1 MKMHYDNDKTV
12 EFFVVEENKNNSF
25 LSEMTR
31 LYFLFALLFTH
42 HALHC
47 QESKQ
52 VQYGSQNY
60 TVNISKAYGGGEIQ
74 TVSIAA
80 SQNLL
85 ELIRTMVKEEKIKP
99 SAKLGDR
106 FYKTETKTLKMV
118 FVTYEGFDACKN
130 VKRSHIKMVV
140 NEKPLGLIHKD
151 EFDKVVKVFEGG
163 KHQTLFAKFLYNGD
177 FDKYVSVEV
186 SW

>member
-1 MKMHYDNDKTV
+1 MI
-12 EFFVVEENKNNSF
+12 
-25 LSEMTR
+25 R
-31 LYFLFALLFTH
+31 LYYLFVLLFMQYD
-42 HALHC
+42 LYG

-52 VQYGSQNY
+52 MQYGSQKY
-60 TVNISKAYGGGEIQ
+60 TVNISKAYGGGEIH
-74 TVSIAA
+74 TANIAA

-99 SAKLGDR
+99 STKLGDR
-106 FYKTETKTLKMV
+106 FYKTETKTLKLV

-140 NEKPLGLIHKD
+140 NDKPLGLIHKD
-151 EFDKVVKVFEGG
+151 EFDKVVRVFDGG
-163 KHQTLFAKFLYNGD
+163 KHQALFTKFLYNTD
-177 FDKYVSVEV
+177 FEKYVSVDV